1 MLVAGLATVVLTLLV
16 ATALVDRRTRRR
28 LTGEAGWRATQSLR
42 SDGGG
47 TRAIAREQARQE
59 GHAVRHLGEH
69 GHGG

>member
-1 MLVAGLATVVLTLLV
+1 MLLGGLAAAIVILLV
-16 ATALVDRRTRRR
+16 ATALVNRRTRRQ
-28 LTGEAGWRATQSLR
+28 LTGDAGWRATQSLR

-47 TRAIAREQARQE
+47 TREIAREQARQE